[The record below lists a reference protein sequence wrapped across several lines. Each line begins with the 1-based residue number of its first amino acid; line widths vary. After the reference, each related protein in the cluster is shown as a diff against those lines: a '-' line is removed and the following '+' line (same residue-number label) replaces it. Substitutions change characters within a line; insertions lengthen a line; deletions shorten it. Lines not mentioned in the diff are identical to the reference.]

1 MIKLESLNV
10 KTSSNKYS
18 KYIKCLDCRIYMEFY
33 NKEIENYLTIGI
45 GLRAI
50 KNKNV
55 EFYQR
60 KRVNKN
66 KAVKIYKNQEK

>member
-1 MIKLESLNV
+1 
-10 KTSSNKYS
+10 
-18 KYIKCLDCRIYMEFY
+18 MEFY

-45 GLRAI
+45 GLCAI